1 MLEIPALAKILV
13 IFALIVVAAA
23 RRIHLGL
30 AAAVGGIA
38 LAIWQGMP
46 VSAIAL
52 AVAKELT
59 NPDLILL
66 VILLT
71 GIMMFSAAMKKS
83 GAMDAFSNAIAE
95 SAPSRRIALA
105 LAPLLIGTLPMPGG
119 AIISAPLVGAMNDDD
134 ARTPETLSAINYWF
148 RHVLE
153 LVWPLFPAFILTIGL
168 TNLSVMQ
175 LVLLNLYAPFA
186 VFGLGL
192 IFILPKDAK
201 IAATIPASKTA
212 VNTTFRDIEKLGR
225 LIRGIAPLGIIL
237 GSYVVLDLIWEL
249 VAPGVALDAA
259 TKSLFGRYAPVLCGL
274 LIGSLYLRKNT
285 KGEKIF
291 KHSIT
296 ASTIELIAVII
307 GIRLFSALMSAADLA
322 HAASL
327 ELANAGIPAIFVI
340 ALLPFISGIV
350 TGVGMGYVG
359 LSLPIVLGLL
369 ASSNI
374 PFKVGVVI
382 AGAFGYSGMMLSPLH
397 VCMVVTAQHFKTTL
411 PATIRK
417 FALPLGIFLVI
428 AIAYAALLSILLR

>member
-1 MLEIPALAKILV
+1 MVAIPALAKILV

-38 LAIWQGMP
+38 LAAWQGMP

-52 AVAKELT
+52 ALAKELT

-105 LAPLLIGTLPMPGG
+105 VAPLLIGTLPMPGG

-134 ARTPETLSAINYWF
+134 GRGPETLSAINYWF

-153 LVWPLFPAFILTIGL
+153 LVWPLFPAFILTVGL

-175 LVLLNLYAPFA
+175 LVLLNLYAPVA
-186 VFGLGL
+186 IYVLGL
-192 IFILPKDAK
+192 LFILPRPEKAVTGTPEPEKVVNAAFLHRAK
-201 IAATIPASKTA
+201 
-212 VNTTFRDIEKLGR
+212 FGR
-225 LIRGIAPLGIIL
+225 LMRGIAPLATVL
-237 GSYVVLDLIWEL
+237 GSYVVLDILWEL
-249 VAPGVALDAA
+249 VAPGIPLDTSA
-259 TKSLFGRYAPVLCGL
+259 KSLLGRYMPVLCGL
-274 LIGSLYLRKNT
+274 AIGAFYLQKHT
-285 KGEKIF
+285 ESEKIF
-291 KHSIT
+291 RNSIS

-307 GIRLFSALMSAADLA
+307 GIRLFSALIGAADLA
-322 HAASL
+322 HAASM

-369 ASSNI
+369 ASSDI
-374 PFKVGVVI
+374 PFKAGVVI

-428 AIAYAALLSILLR
+428 AVAYTAILSIVLR